1 MQTCKC
7 IIFFLLLGGLTQ
19 AINSTIKFFMKQSE
33 AQFKYTIYVCVYIY
47 IHIYMEFL
55 RKEKH
60 KYFLLTEHLTNT
72 KKKKKHNNLKDSSH
86 QGILGS
92 KLIVQLVE
100 SLPDMYCL
108 CKMLPI
114 ESYLN
119 SPNTKCSPDCLC
131 NLRMFSKATVFS

>member
-72 KKKKKHNNLKDSSH
+72 KKKKKT
-86 QGILGS
+86 QQFEGQFPLGNFG
-92 KLIVQLVE
+92 Q
-100 SLPDMYCL
+100 
-108 CKMLPI
+108 
-114 ESYLN
+114 
-119 SPNTKCSPDCLC
+119 
-131 NLRMFSKATVFS
+131 